1 MFVIKDI
8 ENIVIWLHARSAELV
23 GELTNTRTAIGSV
36 TSVAARASS
45 PPWLI
50 RLDESF
56 DLLRDE
62 RIAPFYATR
71 PSKDTMI
78 PRWHHPRYPMT
89 VADSDGGR

>member
-8 ENIVIWLHARSAELV
+8 EDIVIWLHARSTELV

-36 TSVAARASS
+36 TSVAARASW

-50 RLDESF
+50 HLDEAF

-62 RIAPFYATR
+62 RIAPSYAAR
-71 PSKDTMI
+71 PSKDAKI
-78 PRWHHPRYPMT
+78 PRSHHP
-89 VADSDGGR
+89 